1 MKANLM
7 PTKLAEWFSA
17 RKRSFPWRDNPTPYA
32 VWVSEVMLQQTQA
45 QVVVPYFNRF
55 MEKFPSI
62 EVLASAPLEEVIKL
76 WEGLGYYSRARNLH
90 QGAKMVLEKWGGEL
104 PSSDEEL
111 LSIKGLGFYTV
122 GAIQS
127 FAFKLKKPAVDGNV
141 ARVMSRYFALEEEI
155 NKAKTLKKLAQ
166 LTESF
171 LPDKEPWVVTEGLI
185 ELGATVCKKTPLCE
199 ICPIASGCEA
209 KRKGWE
215 TRLPLKKAATAIT
228 NLSRIVLIVQIKGK
242 VLVRKVEEGKLMG
255 GLHEFPYFAE
265 EEMGDNVEELLIE
278 KMGLKGVLARRLPSV
293 QHSFTRYKAE
303 LKPHWLIVEKGQAP
317 EGYTLVS
324 LQEAQKLPFSSG
336 HKRVLSLLLR

>member
-17 RKRSFPWRDNPTPYA
+17 RKRSFPWRDNPSPYA

-45 QVVVPYFNRF
+45 LVVVPYFTRF

-62 EVLASAPLEEVIKL
+62 EALALAPLEEVIKL
-76 WEGLGYYSRARNLH
+76 WEGLGYYSRAKNLH
-90 QGAKMVLEKWGGEL
+90 QGAKMVLEKWGGVL
-104 PSSDEEL
+104 PSGEDDL

-127 FAFKLKKPAVDGNV
+127 FAFKLRKPAVDGNV

-155 NKAKTLKKLAQ
+155 NKTKTLKKLAE

-171 LPDKEPWVVTEGLI
+171 LPDKDPWVVTEGLI

-215 TRLPLKKAATAIT
+215 TRLPIKKAAAAIT
-228 NLSRIVLIVQIKGK
+228 NLSRLVLVIQMNGN

-255 GLHEFPYFAE
+255 GLHEFPYFE
-265 EEMGDNVEELLIE
+265 EEEIEDNVEALLQE
-278 KMGLKGVLARRLPSV
+278 KMGLKGVLARRFPSV
-293 QHSFTRYKAE
+293 QHSFTRYKAM
-303 LKPHWLIVEKGQAP
+303 LKPVLLIVEKGKVP
-317 EGYTLVS
+317 EGYVLVS
-324 LQEAQKLPFSSG
+324 LEEAQKLPFSSG